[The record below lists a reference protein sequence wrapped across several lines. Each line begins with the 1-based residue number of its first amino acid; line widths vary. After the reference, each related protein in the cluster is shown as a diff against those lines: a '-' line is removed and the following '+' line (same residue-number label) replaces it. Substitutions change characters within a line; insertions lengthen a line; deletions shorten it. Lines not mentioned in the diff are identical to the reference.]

1 MKNLNIKFKELP
13 KAILGFFTKI
23 NNIEYII
30 LNNKYEMKLQTLAYL
45 GCMYYK
51 KQGYLVGKILITD
64 IDKDTYAP
72 IAYAKAKIKEYLKE

>member
-1 MKNLNIKFKELP
+1 MSIKFKELP

-23 NNIEYII
+23 NDIEYIV

-51 KQGYLVGKILITD
+51 KQGALVGSITIAD
-64 IDKDTYAP
+64 IEKEGFEP
-72 IAYAKAKIKEYLKE
+72 IEYAKNMVFDNIKL